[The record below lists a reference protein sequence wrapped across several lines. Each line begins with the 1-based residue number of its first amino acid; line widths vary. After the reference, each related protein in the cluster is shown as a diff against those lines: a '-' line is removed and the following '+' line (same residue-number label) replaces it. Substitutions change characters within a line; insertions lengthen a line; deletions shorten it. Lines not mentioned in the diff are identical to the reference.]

1 MAAEIVSLRDQLHA
15 AVQSGL
21 DDEARFHLQRQAVID
36 DLHAFNVRTQHPN
49 SRLCDVLVC
58 VGLVVFRALAS

>member
-21 DDEARFHLQRQAVID
+21 DDEAWFHLQRQAVID
-36 DLHAFNVRTQHPN
+36 DLHAFNVRAQHPN
-49 SRLCDVLVC
+49 LR
-58 VGLVVFRALAS
+58 